1 MAYIRSNRVDP
12 RDFQINTAIG
22 VSLPFDAGGV
32 FTSVYSTKDQIKFNL
47 INLILTSKGERV
59 ENPEFGTV
67 LKQQLFN
74 QITEETFPLIKNSI
88 TTSVAQFMPEI
99 AIDDIDVIPYVDENT
114 LVVTIKYRILL
125 SGQTDSVTVNFV

>member
-22 VSLPFDAGGV
+22 VALPFNAGGV
-32 FTSVYSTKDQIKFNL
+32 FTSVYSTKDQLKFNL
-47 INLILTSKGERV
+47 INLVLTSQGERI
-59 ENPEFGTV
+59 ENPEFGTT

-74 QITEETFPLIKNSI
+74 QITEDTVPLIKNSI
-88 TTSVAQFMPEI
+88 TTSVAQFIPEI
-99 AIDDIDVIPYVDENT
+99 AIEQVDVIPYADDNT

>member
-1 MAYIRSNRVDP
+1 MAYIRSSRVDP

-22 VSLPFDAGGV
+22 VALPFNAGGV

-47 INLILTSKGERV
+47 INLVLTSKGERI

-74 QITEETFPLIKNSI
+74 QITEDTLPLIKNSI
-88 TTSVAQFMPEI
+88 TTSVAQFIPEV
-99 AIDDIDVIPYVDENT
+99 AIDRIDVIPYVDENT
-114 LVVTIKYRILL
+114 LVVTIEYRILL

>member
-12 RDFQINTAIG
+12 RDFQVNTAIG
-22 VSLPFDAGGV
+22 VALPFDTGGV

-47 INLILTSKGERV
+47 INLILTSQGERI

-74 QITEETFPLIKNSI
+74 QITEDIFPLIRNSI
-88 TTSVAQFMPEI
+88 TTSVAQFIPEV
-99 AIDDIDVIPYVDENT
+99 AIEQVDVIPYEDSNT